1 MKKLNIK
8 ILVGIPGSGKSLWS
22 KNYVLENPG
31 VKRINR
37 DDLRGMLDSYKLTDG
52 NEKFLRIA
60 RNKLIELCLIFDRNI
75 IIDDTNC
82 ISDKL
87 NEFIN
92 DIITIADNIGKQ
104 IEIEI
109 VDFNIDI
116 KTCLERNRN
125 RERVLEDRVLYFMQ
139 RNKNEINYSDMFIDK
154 LTVMKKD

>member
-8 ILVGIPGSGKSLWS
+8 ILVGIPGSGKSVWS

-31 VKRINR
+31 TKRINR
-37 DDLRGMLDSYKLTDG
+37 DDLREMLDSNKLTDG
-52 NEKFLRIA
+52 NERFLRIA

-75 IIDDTNC
+75 IVDDTNC
-82 ISDKL
+82 LSDKL

-92 DIITIADNIGKQ
+92 DIITISDNIGKQ

-116 KTCLERNRN
+116 QTCLERNRN

-139 RNKNEINYSDMFIDK
+139 KNKNEINYGDMFIDK
-154 LTVMKKD
+154 LTVIEKD